1 MGFKSKSSRV
11 AAPAN
16 TVAST
21 IPVVTDVV
29 ENDTE
34 AAYEQESSRKKGL
47 LSTLLSS
54 QRKREQEQGSFF
66 GNKTLG

>member
-1 MGFKSKSSRV
+1 MGFKSKSSP
-11 AAPAN
+11 AP
-16 TVAST
+16 VVSKPT
-21 IPVVTDVV
+21 IPVVTDTV

-34 AAYEQESSRKKGL
+34 RAYAQESSRKKGL

-54 QRKREQEQGSFF
+54 QRKREQEQGQTF

>member
-1 MGFKSKSSRV
+1 MGFKSKST
-11 AAPAN
+11 APTAI
-16 TVAST
+16 TT
-21 IPVVTDVV
+21 IPVVTDTV

-34 AAYEQESSRKKGL
+34 SAYAQENSRKKGL

-54 QRKREQEQGSFF
+54 KQQKEQRDTF

>member
-1 MGFKSKSSRV
+1 MGFKSKS
-11 AAPAN
+11 AAPAAI
-16 TVAST
+16 TT
-21 IPVVTDVV
+21 IPVVTDTV

-34 AAYEQESSRKKGL
+34 SAYAQENSRKKGL

-54 QRKREQEQGSFF
+54 KQQKEQRDTF

>member
-1 MGFKSKSSRV
+1 MGFKPKSSASSV
-11 AAPAN
+11 AN
-16 TVAST
+16 NT
-21 IPVVTDVV
+21 IPVVTDTV

-34 AAYEQESSRKKGL
+34 HAYAQESSRKKGL

-54 QRKREQEQGSFF
+54 QRKREQEQGQTF

>member
-1 MGFKSKSSRV
+1 MGFKSKSSPAS
-11 AAPAN
+11 AAN
-16 TVAST
+16 T
-21 IPVVTDVV
+21 IPVVTDTV

-34 AAYEQESSRKKGL
+34 RAYAQESSRKKGL

-54 QRKREQEQGSFF
+54 QRKQEQEQGQTY